1 MPSEF
6 EQTRRAMSAVK
17 IGTPEKPMTPGLI
30 RLWPWPETQ
39 VPELIAIS
47 GSATVGR
54 GEDVDTDIPEDS
66 VSRRHTRLEVKG
78 PTIEVTDLDST
89 NGTFLR
95 GKSIQGAEVARPGD
109 VVRFGEQCT
118 FLVVDDLSRYEGWWE
133 AGKERP
139 IIGGAAMGTVRD
151 RVTRFAKMPNSV
163 LVTGETGT
171 GKEVV
176 SQALHRVSG
185 RRGRF
190 IGVNLAAVPEGL
202 FESELFGY
210 KRGAH
215 ASATSDRDGKLRLA
229 HLGTIL
235 LDEVG
240 ELDIKLQSKLLR
252 VLQEKEVWP
261 LGATRSEPADVRVVA
276 ATNRDLTNAVESGG
290 FREDLYYRLR
300 ALRIELQPL
309 RERREDVVLL
319 ASHFL
324 NTLDELKEL
333 GVRELSASAVAA
345 LVQHDWPGNVR
356 ELIQVLVEAAIK
368 ASDDGDRAIKAS
380 HLSSEVDVNPPVRP
394 AEVEVDFWQLEVFA
408 ALRKHDGNVSHAAE
422 EVGLHRAQIYRILS
436 KARMKAAD
444 FRDE

>member
-1 MPSEF
+1 
-6 EQTRRAMSAVK
+6 
-17 IGTPEKPMTPGLI
+17 
-30 RLWPWPETQ
+30 
-39 VPELIAIS
+39 
-47 GSATVGR
+47 
-54 GEDVDTDIPEDS
+54 
-66 VSRRHTRLEVKG
+66 VSRRHARLEVKG
-78 PTIEVTDLDST
+78 STIEVTDLDST
-89 NGTFLR
+89 NGTFVR
-95 GKSIQGAEVARPGD
+95 GMSIKGAEVARPGD
-109 VVRFGEQCT
+109 VVRFGEHCT
-118 FLVVDDLSRYEGWWE
+118 FLVVDDLSRYERWWE
-133 AGKERP
+133 AGTEGP
-139 IIGGAAMGTVRD
+139 IIGGAAMGAVRD
-151 RVTRFAKMPNSV
+151 RVKRFAKLPNSV

-176 SQALHRVSG
+176 SQALHTMSG

-290 FREDLYYRLR
+290 FRQDLYYRLR

-333 GVRELSASAVAA
+333 GVRELSTSAVTA

-356 ELIQVLVEAAIK
+356 ELIQVLVEAAVK
-368 ASDDGDRAIKAS
+368 ASDLGDRVIRAS
-380 HLSSEVDVNPPVRP
+380 HLSSEVDVNSP
-394 AEVEVDFWQLEVFA
+394 AGPADGEVDLRQSEVFA
-408 ALRKHDGNVSHAAE
+408 VLRKHDGNVSHAAE

-436 KARMKAAD
+436 KARKKAAD
-444 FRDE
+444 FRDD